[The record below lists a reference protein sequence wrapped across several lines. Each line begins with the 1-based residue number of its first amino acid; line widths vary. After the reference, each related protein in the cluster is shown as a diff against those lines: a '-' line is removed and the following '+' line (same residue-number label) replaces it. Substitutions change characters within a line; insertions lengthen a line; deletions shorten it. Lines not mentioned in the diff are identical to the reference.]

1 MLVYFLVMLNSRLL
15 YLDVLPEG
23 AIVLLYTLSPN
34 SEKVL
39 RSAVALCR
47 AAAVAV
53 NGGVVAEV
61 ELVGGGLLDEE
72 VVLHLGEGEGGVVA
86 QLADDGTNSYL
97 TNS

>member
-15 YLDVLPEG
+15 YLD
-23 AIVLLYTLSPN
+23 
-34 SEKVL
+34 EKVL